1 MAEPKTIMNGGPDR
15 SVTDSPERIFEAL
28 FRVHDM
34 RFEVC
39 LPAIV
44 RDYNRNSHLALVQP
58 LVNMVSSEGE
68 QLERS
73 PILVP
78 VRRVMYGEFM
88 VDFPLNI
95 GDTGWV
101 IAGDRDSENALLAN
115 SGNVTSSSNPNEGGQ
130 RPATKL
136 LHKYRFGFFIPDRW
150 GTINLSTKDGDAN
163 YMEGQNVDGANV
175 DYKDKAVIR
184 SQNGKTRIVL
194 SKDGDMEISL
204 DSRLSITSPVD
215 ISGNVNISGNL
226 TLDGSM
232 ASTGAISTSGAIHA
246 SDDISTEG
254 NVVSDSDIMVNL
266 GENEGISLKS
276 HMHKYPHVHTT
287 PFGDTTGQDHE
298 DTESPIPVITG
309 PREVSVNMTISN
321 GMTGYTL
328 MGVKYDRLSEESTGT
343 QNQTTLLVQIESG
356 GTKKIT
362 LKIKIKENDSFV
374 NNPYFRIG
382 FFIYST
388 SNNQYA
394 YILNREMQSSSV
406 TSVDS
411 SSSKSIG
418 QTGSSNTKTFLMN
431 MDFSQYLSGDLSK
444 MRDIDMTLNI
454 SGNVTRTTLSGPETQ
469 NYIAYTADSFVCEW
483 AISQPS

>member
-73 PILVP
+73 TILVP

-101 IAGDRDSENALLAN
+101 IAGDRDSENSLLAN

-130 RPATKL
+130 RPVTGL

-184 SQNGKTRIVL
+184 SQNGKTMICL
-194 SKDGDMEISL
+194 SKDGDVEITLNRQGANS
-204 DSRLSITSPVD
+204 
-215 ISGNVNISGNL
+215 NL
-226 TLDGSM
+226 TINSNVTVCGKATFKPSAESNESVIVD
-232 ASTGAISTSGAIHA
+232 SGGITATKTITA
-246 SDDISTEG
+246 TEDIVAQG
-254 NVVSDSDIMVNL
+254 VSVATHYHKDSW
-266 GENEGISLKS
+266 GQ
-276 HMHKYPHVHTT
+276 
-287 PFGDTTGQDHE
+287 DTTM
-298 DTESPIPVITG
+298 P
-309 PREVSVNMTISN
+309 
-321 GMTGYTL
+321 
-328 MGVKYDRLSEESTGT
+328 
-343 QNQTTLLVQIESG
+343 
-356 GTKKIT
+356 
-362 LKIKIKENDSFV
+362 
-374 NNPYFRIG
+374 
-382 FFIYST
+382 T
-388 SNNQYA
+388 S
-394 YILNREMQSSSV
+394 
-406 TSVDS
+406 
-411 SSSKSIG
+411 
-418 QTGSSNTKTFLMN
+418 
-431 MDFSQYLSGDLSK
+431 
-444 MRDIDMTLNI
+444 
-454 SGNVTRTTLSGPETQ
+454 
-469 NYIAYTADSFVCEW
+469 
-483 AISQPS
+483 

>member
-39 LPAIV
+39 LPAMV

-232 ASTGAISTSGAIHA
+232 DSTGSISTSGAIHS
-246 SDDISTEG
+246 SDDISAEG
-254 NVVSDSDIMVNL
+254 KVVSDSDVVVNT
-266 GENEGISLKS
+266 GDEEGISMTLHTHS
-276 HMHKYPHVHTT
+276 FPHTHETPSGQTT
-287 PFGDTTGQDHE
+287 SQNPDSTQTPNPGAIE
-298 DTESPIPVITG
+298 E
-309 PREVSVNMTISN
+309 REVTVNLTIKNSSSS
-321 GMTGYTL
+321 MAITSI
-328 MGVKYDRLSEESTGT
+328 KYDRYKKTTTSPSTTSSLSDISASSSRS
-343 QNQTTLLVQIESG
+343 VSF
-356 GTKKIT
+356 
-362 LKIKIKENDSFV
+362 KIKSQSGDSFIT
-374 NNPYFRIG
+374 NEYFRIQFYLKRG
-382 FFIYST
+382 SNWCYATNST
-388 SNNQYA
+388 MA
-394 YILNREMQSSSV
+394 
-406 TSVDS
+406 
-411 SSSKSIG
+411 SKSSATI
-418 QTGSSNTKTFLMN
+418 QPASSTRTNGTYSGTTVYKFMYSF
-431 MDFSQYLSGDLSK
+431 DFSQYLSGSLYG
-444 MRDIDMTLNI
+444 MRDIDITLEINPGTLSSSATTPSIASNI
-454 SGNVTRTTLSGPETQ
+454 SYDAN
-469 NYIAYTADSFVCEW
+469 SFVSEW
-483 AISQPS
+483 SVSQ

>member
-68 QLERS
+68 QLERA

-101 IAGDRDSENALLAN
+101 IAGDRDSENAILAN
-115 SGNVTSSSNPNEGGQ
+115 SGNVTSSSNTNEGGQ
-130 RPATKL
+130 RPATRL

-150 GTINLSTKDGDAN
+150 GTINLATKSGDPN
-163 YMEGQNVDGANV
+163 YMEGQNVDGANI
-175 DYKDKAVIR
+175 DYKDKAIIR

-194 SKDGDMEISL
+194 SKDGEMEIYL

-232 ASTGAISTSGAIHA
+232 DLTGSISTSGAIHS
-246 SDDISTEG
+246 SDDISAEG
-254 NVVSDSDIMVNL
+254 KVVSDSDVVVNT
-266 GENEGISLKS
+266 GENEGISLRN

-287 PFGDTTGQDHE
+287 PSGDTTSQDPE
-298 DTESPIPVITG
+298 DTEPPMSDITG

-321 GMTGYTL
+321 GITGYTL
-328 MGVKYDRLSEESTGT
+328 MGVKYDRLSKESTGT
-343 QNQTTLLVQIESG
+343 QDQTTFSGQIESG
-356 GTKKIT
+356 GTKEIT
-362 LKIKIKENDSFV
+362 FKIKTKENDSFV
-374 NNPYFRIG
+374 NSPYFRIG

-394 YILNREMQSSSV
+394 DIPNSDIQSSSV
-406 TSVDS
+406 TSVDA
-411 SSSKSIG
+411 SSSKSTG
-418 QTGSSNTKTFLMN
+418 QTGNRTKTFLIT

-454 SGNVTRTTLSGPETQ
+454 SGHVTRTTISGPVTQ
-469 NYIAYTADSFVCEW
+469 NYIAYTANSFVCEW
-483 AISQPS
+483 AISQSS